1 MLNIKKV
8 HRMINEAIR
17 EKEPRIAEVGWGVT
31 NNVSALVVFDN
42 AEGECCPMGAFALG
56 NAGYFSEVCTEGLS
70 ITSEELYEFIAG
82 FDEDLCSC
90 KLDEEDRPLTPMNLL
105 GREFRIQYVHGGI
118 DPHPDCSLV

>member
-31 NNVSALVVFDN
+31 I
-42 AEGECCPMGAFALG
+42 
-56 NAGYFSEVCTEGLS
+56 CTEGLS